1 MINIWFFGDSST
13 GEELHAILDEGA
25 YSFVF
30 KQIFHFPEI
39 VRVLEEG
46 KEGLFF
52 VEDRQVKENVDR
64 WIIFQ
69 SLCKDLKIP
78 VVLINV
84 DKERGMG
91 LFNSDFTISYPL
103 NEKELNILFRSYS
116 FFHEESFKF
125 GIGGKGQSKYPVFGY
140 LRQFLEELAF
150 PIVWKDRNFR
160 IYGCNNAFL
169 TYFNFL
175 GKDSVIGKKES
186 EIFDESFLS
195 VFPCLDEEVAH
206 SKKSILDKRAKVQI
220 NGVEYFFNKSENPL
234 LDEKGQIIT
243 VVEKFFDAT
252 KYRKAFE
259 DLNQEKIF
267 MQILMDNIPDSIYF
281 KDRNYRFIKVNKAK
295 LDNLG
300 VTSIEEVLGK
310 TDFDFFSKEDA
321 SKTHEDEVKIIEN
334 GDRILN
340 KIEQITRKGK
350 AYYVSATKIPIS
362 DGTSN
367 IIGLVGV
374 SRNITAHRLLEI
386 ERDGER
392 KLFRELIDQTK
403 DIIFFKN
410 HDLKYIR
417 INHAGARALGVP
429 EPEMVIGKTCF
440 DFYEEEV
447 ASQLETVQRKVLATG
462 ESFDNLIFHY
472 FEKQGSRRWLNFM
485 IMPLSD
491 GHGTIVGIVGFAR
504 DITENKKLEDS
515 LLLEKKL
522 LQSLMD
528 NVPDAIFYKDINS
541 KYIRV
546 NQSMASLYHTSVETL
561 IGHSDYDFLSGKL
574 AQKYEKEDQSIF
586 STGKPIIDSL
596 SAVRK
601 EKGIVQ
607 WYSTSKIPLRDER
620 GRITGLVGISRNMTQ
635 NEELKK
641 KLQYAKDKA
650 EEANKAKSLF
660 LANMSHE
667 IRTPMNGVIGMS
679 DILKRTKLSAEQED
693 YVNVIIK
700 SGNNLLAIINDVLD
714 FSKIESGKMDLEKS
728 IFSVRSVIEDTAD
741 IFILKAAEK
750 KLDLV
755 TYIAPDV
762 PDFVKGDPVRLRQ
775 ILTNLVN
782 NALKFTSTGEVVIY
796 ANLVNNKKG
805 RVELKFNVRDT
816 GIGIS
821 EEVKAKLFQPFTQAD
836 SSITRKYGGTGLGLA
851 ISKRLIEQMGGTIG
865 LNSVEGQGADF
876 YFNCFFDQCEKT
888 EVNQNIRNVNFS
900 ALNILVVDDNS
911 TNRYIFEQYFKLWH
925 CEYTSVTNGKDALL
939 AMQQAEVSGIPFDL
953 ALIDYQMVGMDGIE
967 LATLVRN
974 DPEIAGIH
982 LVLLSSVSNFADR
995 ADEVDKLFESRLHK
1009 PIKLIQLYKVITEV
1023 VNNNIGEADIEES
1036 FRNIDLKDLKILVA
1050 EDNEINQ
1057 RVVKLMLRDVAS
1069 VLDVVTN
1076 GQEVYEKFKEGG
1088 YNVILMDV
1096 QMPIMNGFEATK
1108 VIRKWEKDHKKR
1120 NQILII
1126 AMTANAMKEDM
1137 DYCLSIGMDGYL
1149 NKPFKTDDLIALLK
1163 RLVP

>member
-13 GEELHAILDEGA
+13 GEELHAVLDEGA
-25 YSFVF
+25 CNFVF
-30 KQIFHFPEI
+30 KQIFHSKEI

-46 KEGLFF
+46 KDGLFF

-69 SLCKDLKIP
+69 TLSKELKIP
-78 VVLINV
+78 IVLINV
-84 DKERGMG
+84 DKERGTG
-91 LFNSDFTISYPL
+91 LFNPDFTISYPL

-116 FFHEESFKF
+116 FFHEESFRF
-125 GIGGKGQSKYPVFGY
+125 GIGEKGQSGYPVAGY
-140 LRQFLEELAF
+140 LEQFFEKLFF
-150 PIVWKDRNFR
+150 PVLWKDRNFR

-169 TYFNFL
+169 TYFNFS

-186 EIFDESFLS
+186 EVFDESFLS
-195 VFPCLDEEVAH
+195 VFPCLDEEVAC
-206 SKKSILDKRAKVQI
+206 SKKSIVGKRAKVQI
-220 NGVEYFFNKSENPL
+220 NGVGYFFNKSVNPI

-243 VVEKFFDAT
+243 VVETFFDAT
-252 KYRKAFE
+252 RYRKAFE
-259 DLNQEKIF
+259 ELHQERIF
-267 MQILMDNIPDSIYF
+267 MQILMDNMPDSIYF
-281 KDRNYRFIKVNKAK
+281 KDRNYQFTKVNKAK
-295 LDNLG
+295 LSNLE
-300 VTSIEEVLGK
+300 VKSVDEVLGK
-310 TDFDFFSKEDA
+310 TDFDFFSREEA
-321 SKTHEDEVKIIEN
+321 LETHEDEVKIIEA
-334 GDRILN
+334 GDRIVN
-340 KIEQITRKGK
+340 KIEQITRNGK
-350 AYYVSATKIPIS
+350 VYYVSATKIPIC
-362 DGTSN
+362 DEANN

-374 SRNITAHRLLEI
+374 SRDITAHRLLEI
-386 ERDGER
+386 DRDGER
-392 KLFRELIDQTK
+392 KLFRELIEQTK

-410 HDLKYIR
+410 RDLKYIR
-417 INHAGARALGVP
+417 INRAGAAALGVAD
-429 EPEMVIGKTCF
+429 PEMVVGKTCF

-447 ASQLETVQRKVLATG
+447 ASQLENVQRQVLATG
-462 ESFDNLIFHY
+462 ESFDNLVFHY

-491 GHGTIVGIVGFAR
+491 GHGTIAGIVGFAR
-504 DITENKKLEDS
+504 DVTDNKKLEDS
-515 LLLEKKL
+515 LLFEKKL

-528 NVPDAIFYKDINS
+528 NVPDAIFYKDIHS

-546 NQSMASLYHTSVETL
+546 NQSMASLYHTLIENL
-561 IGHSDYDFLSGKL
+561 IGHSDYDFLPEKL

-586 STGKPIIDSL
+586 STGEPIIDSL

-601 EKGIVQ
+601 ENGVAQ
-607 WYSTSKIPLRDER
+607 WYSTSKIPLRDEH
-620 GRITGLVGISRNMTQ
+620 GHISGLVGISRNTTQ

-641 KLQYAKDKA
+641 KLQYAKEKA
-650 EEANKAKSLF
+650 EEANRAKSLF

-679 DILKRTKLSAEQED
+679 DILKRTKLSSEQED

-755 TYIAPDV
+755 TYIAPDI

-782 NALKFTSTGEVVIY
+782 NSMKFTTTGEVVIY
-796 ANLVNNKKG
+796 ANLVSIRNR

-821 EEVKAKLFQPFTQAD
+821 EEGKTKLFQPFTQAD

-865 LNSVEGQGADF
+865 LDSIEGQGADF
-876 YFNCFFDQCEKT
+876 HFNCFFDQCEKT
-888 EVNQNIRNVNFS
+888 ELKQNIRNVNFS
-900 ALNILVVDDNS
+900 ALNILVVDDNT

-925 CEYTSVTNGKDALL
+925 CEYTSVINGKDALV
-939 AMQQAEVSGIPFDL
+939 AIRQAQQSGTPFDL
-953 ALIDYQMVGMDGIE
+953 ALVDYQMAEMDGIE
-967 LATLVRN
+967 LAAFVRE

-982 LVLLSSVSNFADR
+982 MVLLSSVSNFADR
-995 ADEVDKLFESRLHK
+995 ADDVDRLFESRLHK
-1009 PIKLIQLYKVITEV
+1009 PIKLVQLYNVISEI
-1023 VNNNIGEADIEES
+1023 VNNNVREDRNEES
-1036 FRNIDLKDLKILVA
+1036 FRKIDLKDLKILIA

-1057 RVVKLMLRDVAS
+1057 KVVKLMLKDAAS
-1069 VLDVVTN
+1069 VLDIVTN
-1076 GQEVYEKFKEGG
+1076 GQEVYEKFQSGG
-1088 YNVILMDV
+1088 YNIILMDV
-1096 QMPIMNGFEATK
+1096 QMPVMNGFEATK
-1108 VIRKWEKDHKKR
+1108 AIRKWEKDHKKS

-1149 NKPFKTDDLIALLK
+1149 NKPFKMEDLMSLLK